1 MRQLPLILAVA
12 ALLSLVPLYSCAQS
26 NDARLVEWDRTL
38 QELRREHRL
47 PGLAAAVVM
56 NHKPAWSK
64 GYGFADADAEVA
76 VTPDTPFWIASV
88 TKTFIGLLFLQLEAE
103 GKISLDDRIA
113 DVPDWADFCGWFS
126 TSGIIFGRDMHCDA
140 PITIRNILNHTSNGE
155 PGTHFFY
162 NPIMYS
168 RLSRY
173 IEHKYGHSVDEVEGR
188 HNTMAQLVESHILA
202 PAGMTRT
209 MASQWQREKALVFFD
224 MASGFGV
231 DESGDI
237 IKRPRPERELAGG
250 AGVVSTADD
259 LARYDVALDTHVLG
273 DKALMTKL
281 FTPARAK
288 DGKTLPYAFGWYV
301 QEYRG
306 ERLLWHSGWDEEAGY
321 SAIYLK
327 IPDRRLTMILL
338 ANGEGLRWENPLD
351 GAAVER
357 SPFAAAFLDLFVFGA
372 SGRK

>member
-1 MRQLPLILAVA
+1 MRTLLAICC
-12 ALLSLVPLYSCAQS
+12 LLVPLAVRAQT
-26 NDARLVEWDRTL
+26 NDARLSEWDQQLTK
-38 QELRREHRL
+38 LRREHQL
-47 PGLAAAVVM
+47 PGLAAAVVID
-56 NHKPAWSK
+56 HKPAWSK

-113 DVPDWADFCGWFS
+113 DVPDWADFCEWFS
-126 TSGIIFGRDMHCDA
+126 TSGIIFGRDIRCDE

-155 PGTHFFY
+155 PGTRFFY
-162 NPIMYS
+162 NPFLYS

-173 IEHKYGHSVDEVEGR
+173 IEFKLGGSVDDVEGR
-188 HNTMAQLVESHILA
+188 HNTMAQLVESHILK
-202 PAGMTRT
+202 PAGMSRT

-231 DESGDI
+231 DEEGEI
-237 IKRPRPERELAGG
+237 IPRPRPERELAGG
-250 AGVVSTADD
+250 AGIVATVDD
-259 LARYDVALDTHVLG
+259 LAKYDVALDTNVLG
-273 DKALMTKL
+273 DKKLMAKL
-281 FTPARAK
+281 FTPARSK

-321 SAIYLK
+321 SALFLK
-327 IPDRRLTMILL
+327 IPDRALTLILL
-338 ANGEGLRWENPLD
+338 ANGEGLWWENPLD

-357 SPFAAAFLDLFVFGA
+357 SPFAATFLDLFVFQGA
-372 SGRK
+372 ATNKK